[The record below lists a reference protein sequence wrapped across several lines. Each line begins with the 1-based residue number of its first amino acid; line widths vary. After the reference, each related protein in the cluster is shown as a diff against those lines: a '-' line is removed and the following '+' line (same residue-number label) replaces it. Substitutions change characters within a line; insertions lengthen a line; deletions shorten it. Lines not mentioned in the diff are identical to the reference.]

1 MSRPLRL
8 EFAGAFYHITSRGN
22 RRENIYETDDDREM
36 FLALLGDVCQRYHW
50 RCHAYCLMSNHYH
63 LLIETIDAT
72 LSQGIRQ
79 LNGVYT
85 QRLNR
90 AHGRVGHVFQG
101 RFKAILVDK
110 NAYFLQVSRYI
121 VLNPVRAKM
130 VAQVTDWPWSS
141 YHGTCGNAVAPEYL
155 ETRQLLNAFSAKASL
170 AVARYKQF
178 VGAGISEKL
187 WEGLQGQVFLGDDVF
202 VAEMKVRIHESA
214 KSPEI
219 PAPQHQ
225 PVPIS
230 LEDIDKPA
238 SCRNEAIIM
247 AHKTGAFT
255 LKTIGDHFGLH
266 YSTIGGIIRNHKS

>member
-1 MSRPLRL
+1 LRL
-8 EFAGAFYHITSRGN
+8 EFAGAFYHVTSRGN
-22 RRENIYETDDDREM
+22 HRENIYETDDDREM
-36 FLALLGDVCQRYHW
+36 FLALLRDVCQRYHW
-50 RCHAYCLMSNHYH
+50 RCPAYCMMSNHYH

-72 LSQGIRQ
+72 LSQGMRQ

-90 AHGRVGHVFQG
+90 VYGRVGHVFQS

-110 NAYFLQVSRYI
+110 NAYFIQV
-121 VLNPVRAKM
+121 VLNPVRANM
-130 VAQVTDWPWSS
+130 VGKVTDWPWSS
-141 YHGTCGNAVAPEYL
+141 YHATCGDAVMPTYL
-155 ETRQLLNAFSAKASL
+155 ETQKLLNAFSARASQ

-187 WEGLQGQVFLGDDVF
+187 WEGLQEQVFLGDDTF
-202 VAEMKVRIHESA
+202 VAEMKVRIDDSA

-219 PAPQHQ
+219 TAPQHQ
-225 PVPIS
+225 PVTIS
-230 LEDIDKPA
+230 LEDIEKSA

-266 YSTIGGIIRNHKS
+266 YSTIGGIIRNYKS